1 MMSLI
6 ELLFKIRVLFSPF
19 SFKPGMLS
27 VTPLNLLLHTPLPLL
42 GKKLLLF
49 DLLLYLLF
57 AVGYDL
63 INLYHH
69 DLEQV
74 VDDQGLDD
82 VTLVSA
88 LDPHEFLDH
97 LKDFKEKNSQVR
109 DIYFQ
114 GFLLANHNVAG
125 GDLIP

>member
-97 LKDFKEKNSQVR
+97 LKDFKEENSQV
-109 DIYFQ
+109 
-114 GFLLANHNVAG
+114 
-125 GDLIP
+125 